1 MKPLVSILIP
11 AYNSEKWIEATLK
24 SALAQTWSKKEI
36 IVVNDG
42 SNDNTHKI
50 VEKYES
56 ANLKLINQ
64 PNSGACVAR
73 NKALSLAQGDFIQ
86 WLDADDLLAQD
97 KIEIQL
103 SGSDVNSESRI
114 LHSAAW
120 GYFFHR
126 VSQTKFIE
134 NNLWKNLSPVEWL
147 QIRLGEGSFIP
158 SHAWLVSRK
167 LTELAGPWDERLK
180 RNQDGEY
187 FCRVVASSEFVK
199 FHANAKCYYR
209 KGNIFSITMKRS
221 KSATESLDLSNNLC
235 VDYLLNLENN
245 EISRIACMKFLQ
257 RFVNNIHLGDSIIIK
272 RNQARIKELGG
283 EISPPTE
290 SKKFSIFKLIFGKNA
305 ARIVKKWFWNIEIIL
320 KKIWDKLLS
329 YVSGNEIKY

>member
-1 MKPLVSILIP
+1 
-11 AYNSEKWIEATLK
+11 
-24 SALAQTWSKKEI
+24 
-36 IVVNDG
+36 
-42 SNDNTHKI
+42 
-50 VEKYES
+50 
-56 ANLKLINQ
+56 
-64 PNSGACVAR
+64 
-73 NKALSLAQGDFIQ
+73 
-86 WLDADDLLAQD
+86 
-97 KIEIQL
+97 
-103 SGSDVNSESRI
+103 
-114 LHSAAW
+114 
-120 GYFFHR
+120 
-126 VSQTKFIE
+126 
-134 NNLWKNLSPVEWL
+134 
-147 QIRLGEGSFIP
+147 
-158 SHAWLVSRK
+158 
-167 LTELAGPWDERLK
+167 
-180 RNQDGEY
+180 
-187 FCRVVASSEFVK
+187 
-199 FHANAKCYYR
+199 
-209 KGNIFSITMKRS
+209 MKRS